1 MAKLRAIVPRITY
14 LSTVPLEVSTRLSD
28 SDPDVR
34 SISRLPGF
42 VRLEPVAGHDGRYNL
57 VFEVEG
63 GSRRDAMDAA
73 EEMVVE
79 YENALNAYHPRRLAA
94 LATEAK

>member
-1 MAKLRAIVPRITY
+1 MRF
-14 LSTVPLEVSTRLSD
+14 LSSVPLEVQIPLSD

-57 VFEVEG
+57 TFEVEG

-73 EEMVVE
+73 DEMVVE
-79 YENALNAYHPRRLAA
+79 YENALSAYQPRLLAD
-94 LATEAK
+94 LATQAR

>member
-1 MAKLRAIVPRITY
+1 MTYAIK
-14 LSTVPLEVSTRLSD
+14 VPLELDRRPAS

-34 SISRLPGF
+34 SLSRLPGF
-42 VRLEPVAGHDGRYNL
+42 VRLEQVALGQRRYEL

-73 EEMVVE
+73 EEMLVE
-79 YENALNAYHPRRLAA
+79 YENALGAYHPRL
-94 LATEAK
+94 LATVAPEAV

>member
-1 MAKLRAIVPRITY
+1 MTY
-14 LSTVPLEVSTRLSD
+14 RSTVALEVKSRLSD

-42 VRLEPVAGHDGRYNL
+42 VRLDPVAGNDGRYNL

-73 EEMVVE
+73 DELVLE
-79 YENALNAYHPRRLAA
+79 YENALSAYRPRRLAA
-94 LATEAK
+94 VATEAK